1 MAFISQFQRLSPP
14 TYDGKADF
22 MVIDDWLISME
33 EMFSYSGIS
42 DDQRVMIAAYQLK
55 GLAKSW
61 WLREKESLVAGCSW
75 EVFKEML
82 LRKFLPS
89 VECDRLMNDFL
100 YLKQRQLTV
109 GEYEIEFSKLSHFA
123 PGLVSVEADRVKR
136 FLGGLR
142 SEVQQL
148 ASAYGSVTYAG
159 VVEAALK
166 VEAIETA
173 KSRGQQLRKD
183 KRKLVE
189 EKKPLVPDAVPGKR
203 SRVVC
208 SFCGRSGHPVER
220 CFKKAAA
227 QKKEQV
233 HAIQGAPGRDVSC
246 SVCKR
251 SGHDAAQCWSKD
263 RVCYQCGQKGHVKSR
278 CPLVQSALPA
288 VPLQALPPPQRVDK
302 GKGKLN
308 VISSEEAQT
317 STQVIS
323 G

>member
-1 MAFISQFQRLSPP
+1 MARRPATRSTPLSEGESSGAQNDAVIESLRQSSEAMGRQLEEVQAQIQSLVAVVAGQAQGVQVPAGGLAVPPSPAPLRPPVVVPAEMAFISQFQRLSPP

-33 EMFSYSGIS
+33 EMFSYSGIA
-42 DDQRVMIAAYQLK
+42 DDQRVMLATYQLK

-89 VECDRLMNDFL
+89 VERDRLMNDFL
-100 YLKQRQLTV
+100 YLKQRQLMV

-148 ASAYGSVTYAG
+148 DSAYGTVTYAG

-173 KSRGQQLRKD
+173 KSRGQ
-183 KRKLVE
+183 
-189 EKKPLVPDAVPGKR
+189 
-203 SRVVC
+203 
-208 SFCGRSGHPVER
+208 
-220 CFKKAAA
+220 
-227 QKKEQV
+227 
-233 HAIQGAPGRDVSC
+233 
-246 SVCKR
+246 
-251 SGHDAAQCWSKD
+251 
-263 RVCYQCGQKGHVKSR
+263 
-278 CPLVQSALPA
+278 
-288 VPLQALPPPQRVDK
+288 
-302 GKGKLN
+302 
-308 VISSEEAQT
+308 
-317 STQVIS
+317 
-323 G
+323 

>member
-1 MAFISQFQRLSPP
+1 
-14 TYDGKADF
+14 
-22 MVIDDWLISME
+22 
-33 EMFSYSGIS
+33 
-42 DDQRVMIAAYQLK
+42 
-55 GLAKSW
+55 
-61 WLREKESLVAGCSW
+61 
-75 EVFKEML
+75 
-82 LRKFLPS
+82 
-89 VECDRLMNDFL
+89 MNDFL

-173 KSRGQQLRKD
+173 KSRGQQ
-183 KRKLVE
+183 
-189 EKKPLVPDAVPGKR
+189 
-203 SRVVC
+203 
-208 SFCGRSGHPVER
+208 H
-220 CFKKAAA
+220 
-227 QKKEQV
+227 
-233 HAIQGAPGRDVSC
+233 
-246 SVCKR
+246 
-251 SGHDAAQCWSKD
+251 
-263 RVCYQCGQKGHVKSR
+263 
-278 CPLVQSALPA
+278 
-288 VPLQALPPPQRVDK
+288 VDK